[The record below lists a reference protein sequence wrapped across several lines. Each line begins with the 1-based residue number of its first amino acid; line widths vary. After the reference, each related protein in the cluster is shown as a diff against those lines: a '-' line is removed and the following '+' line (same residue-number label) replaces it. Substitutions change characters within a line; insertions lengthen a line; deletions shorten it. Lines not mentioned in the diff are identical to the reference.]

1 MTENAPGT
9 KTILFTDVEGS
20 TDLRTR
26 VGDDAAH
33 TVLREHE
40 ETVRDLI
47 ARNGGREVKS
57 LGDGF
62 MAAFVSARAAV
73 DCAVAIQ
80 RAFQAFG
87 EEGLRVRVGVNA
99 GDVREEGGDLYGS
112 AVNAAARIA
121 AAARGRQILVSGVVK
136 DLAGTMPGVDFV
148 DRGLFWLKGFQEKWR
163 LHEVLWSEG
172 RARTASPLG
181 PAERTPLAGREEEM
195 ADLRRL
201 LDQALGG
208 RGGMAL
214 IGGEPG
220 LGKTRL
226 AEEVLEEAS
235 GRGFLALTG
244 RCYEM
249 EGAPPYMPLVEIL
262 QTAAKVVPP
271 EVFREALGDAAGEVA
286 RLLPELGR
294 LFADIPVPVDM
305 PPEQAR
311 RYLLNSLRDFF
322 DRTSRRRPLILLLD
336 DLHWADESTLLLLQH
351 TAERLDE
358 MPAVIIG
365 TYRDVE
371 LDVGRPL
378 AKTLDWLLRHR
389 LAHRVALRRLEE
401 AGIRDMLGGMAGQD
415 PPDALVK
422 VIHAETE
429 GNPFFVEEVFRH
441 LSEEGR
447 LLNDEGGFQAGLVID
462 ELDVPEGV
470 RLVIGRRLQRL
481 GEHTRKVLSAAAVLG
496 RSFEYELVR
505 AMDGLSDDQLL
516 DAVEEAEL
524 ARLIVPAGA
533 GSRYFFGHEL
543 IRQTL
548 LSGLSLPRRQ
558 RLHLRAAEAI
568 ERTHFVAG
576 DDAASDLAHHLFQAG
591 AAADG
596 PKTVRALALAGEVA
610 MRSMGFDDALRHFD
624 NAVAMEPEDAET
636 RASLLHG
643 RASALRSLG
652 RWEEALEA
660 WREALSLAEAA
671 GDHAATG
678 RMAWE
683 VAHQLAWATRWQ
695 EAAEV
700 ATRGLASLGDAPTP
714 ERAQLSLLC
723 GIAFSLGGNGAFGWQ
738 MIEEG
743 AALAERLGED
753 RVIGYSLYCQTIYH
767 WAYWNA
773 EACVDAGRRA
783 IEPLRRSG
791 DLWDLAALLG
801 FIDFMLFAQGRIDE
815 ALPVARESL
824 ELSQRLGHRGAELI
838 PGRTIAFMEQFFDG
852 RWDEFEAYVERD
864 IEICRLVESPFIR
877 DAYTWKG
884 MVAYV
889 RGDWTEALA
898 WYERGAEEGVPGVW
912 APVHPISL
920 ARHLARLGEAER
932 ARELL
937 ERHASLLPRPSEGPV
952 SLGSWVTLS
961 HSVEAFVEL
970 GEDARAADLYPLTLD
985 YLATGSVGQAYDY
998 LPVEFVAGLAA
1009 SAGRRW
1015 DEAEGHYRR
1024 GLEAAVAIG
1033 NRPADPEIRYRLAA
1047 MLLERGGPGDRESA
1061 ARLLGEA
1068 IERYR
1073 GLGMPKHAEL
1083 AEGMLQRAQP

>member
-1 MTENAPGT
+1 MTENASGT

-20 TDLRTR
+20 TGLRTR

-33 TVLREHE
+33 AVLREHE
-40 ETVRDLI
+40 ERVRELI
-47 ARNGGREVKS
+47 ASNGGREVKS

-62 MAAFVSARAAV
+62 MAAFVSARSAV

-80 RAFQAFG
+80 RAFEAFG

-99 GDVREEGGDLYGS
+99 GDVREEAGDLYGS

-121 AAARGRQILVSGVVK
+121 AAANGRQILVSGVVK
-136 DLAGTMPGVDFV
+136 DLAGTMPGVQFV
-148 DRGLFWLKGFQEKWR
+148 DRGLYWLKGFPEKWR
-163 LHEVLWSEG
+163 LHEVQWSAG

-201 LDQALGG
+201 LDQALAG
-208 RGGMAL
+208 RGALVL

-226 AEEVLEEAS
+226 AEEILEEAS

-262 QTAAKVVPP
+262 HTAAKVVPP

-294 LFADIPVPVDM
+294 LFADIPAPVDM

-322 DRTSRRRPLILLLD
+322 DRTSRRRPLVLLLD
-336 DLHWADESTLLLLQH
+336 DLHWADESSLLLLQH
-351 TAERLDE
+351 TAERLAD
-358 MPAVIIG
+358 MPALIIG

-378 AKTLDWLLRHR
+378 AMSLDWLLRHR
-389 LAHRVALRRLEE
+389 LAHRVALHRLGED
-401 AGIRDMLGGMAGQD
+401 GIRDMLTGLAGQD
-415 PPDALVK
+415 PPDPLVK
-422 VIHAETE
+422 VIYSETE

-447 LLNDEGGFQAGLVID
+447 LLNEEGGFRADLIID

-481 GEHTRKVLSAAAVLG
+481 EEDTRKVLSAAAVLG

-505 AMDGLSDDQLL
+505 AMDGLSDDQVL
-516 DAVEEAEL
+516 DAVEEAER
-524 ARLIVPAGA
+524 ARLIVPAGT

-568 ERTHFVAG
+568 ESTHFVAG
-576 DDAASDLAHHLFQAG
+576 DAAASDLAHHLFQAG
-591 AAADG
+591 AAAD
-596 PKTVRALALAGEVA
+596 PDKTVRALALAGEVA
-610 MRSMGFDDALRHFD
+610 MRTMAFDDALRHFD
-624 NAVAMEPEDAET
+624 NALALEPEDPRT
-636 RASLLHG
+636 RAGLLHG
-643 RASALRSLG
+643 RARALRSHG
-652 RWEEALEA
+652 RWDEALDA
-660 WREALSLAEAA
+660 WREALSLAEAV
-671 GDHAATG
+671 GDHEATG
-678 RMAWE
+678 QMAWE
-683 VAHQLAWATRWQ
+683 LAHQLAWATRWQ
-695 EAAEV
+695 EAAET
-700 ATRGLASLGDAPTP
+700 AARGLAGLGDAETA
-714 ERAQLSLLC
+714 ERAQLTLLC
-723 GIAFSLGGNGAFGWQ
+723 GIAFAMGGNGAFGWQ

-743 AALAERLGED
+743 AALAERLGEGEL
-753 RVIGYSLYCQTIYH
+753 IGYAGYCQAIYH

-773 EACVDAGRRA
+773 DACVEAGRRA
-783 IEPLRRSG
+783 IEPLRAAG

-801 FIDFMLFAQGRIDE
+801 FIEFMLFAQARTDE

-838 PGRTIAFMEQFFDG
+838 PGRTIAYLELFFDG
-852 RWDEFEAYVERD
+852 RWEEFDAYLDRD
-864 IEICRLVESPFIR
+864 IEICRTIESPFIH
-877 DAYTWKG
+877 DAYSWKG
-884 MVAYV
+884 MVAHA
-889 RGDWTEALA
+889 RGDWAEALA
-898 WYERGAEEGVPGVW
+898 WYERGAEEAVPGLW
-912 APVHPISL
+912 APIHPMFL
-920 ARHLARLGEAER
+920 ARHLARMGDGDR
-932 ARELL
+932 ARGLIEEHLPF
-937 ERHASLLPRPSEGPV
+937 LPRPSEGPV

-961 HSVEAFVEL
+961 LVVDAFVEL
-970 GEDARAADLYPLTLD
+970 GEDERAAELYPLTLD
-985 YLATGSVGQAYDY
+985 YLAAGSVGQPYEP
-998 LPVEFVAGLAA
+998 LPVEFLAGLAA
-1009 SAGRRW
+1009 AAGGRW
-1015 DEAEGHYRR
+1015 DDAEAHYDRALEG
-1024 GLEAAVAIG
+1024 AAAYG
-1033 NRPADPEIRYRLAA
+1033 NRVADPDIRSRLAA
-1047 MLLERGGPGDRESA
+1047 TLLGRNGPGDRERA
-1061 ARLLGEA
+1061 VEVLGEA
-1068 IERYR
+1068 IDRYR
-1073 GLGMPKHAEL
+1073 DLGMPKHAER
-1083 AEGMLQRAQP
+1083 AEGMLQRAEP

>member
-62 MAAFVSARAAV
+62 MAAFVSARSAV

-163 LHEVLWSEG
+163 LHDVLWSEG

-226 AEEVLEEAS
+226 AEEILEEAS

-389 LAHRVALRRLEE
+389 LAHRVALRRLGE
-401 AGIRDMLGGMAGQD
+401 AGIRDMLGGMAGQA

-422 VIHAETE
+422 VIYSETE

-447 LLNDEGGFQAGLVID
+447 LLNDEGGFRADLVID

-481 GEHTRKVLSAAAVLG
+481 EEDTRKVLSAAAVLG

-505 AMDGLSDDQLL
+505 AMDGLSDDQVL
-516 DAVEEAEL
+516 DAVEEAER
-524 ARLIVPAGA
+524 ARLIVPGGRRLQVLLRARADPPDAPVRPLAAAAAAAAPPRGGGHRGDPFRGRRRRGLRPRASPVPGRRRGRPGQDRPRAGPRRRGGHAHHGVRRRPPPLRQCPRPGA
-533 GSRYFFGHEL
+533 GGPPDPGEPAPRSRARPAQPWAVG
-543 IRQTL
+543 
-548 LSGLSLPRRQ
+548 RRAR
-558 RLHLRAAEAI
+558 RLAR
-568 ERTHFVAG
+568 
-576 DDAASDLAHHLFQAG
+576 
-591 AAADG
+591 G
-596 PKTVRALALAGEVA
+596 PLAG
-610 MRSMGFDDALRHFD
+610 G
-624 NAVAMEPEDAET
+624 
-636 RASLLHG
+636 G
-643 RASALRSLG
+643 R
-652 RWEEALEA
+652 
-660 WREALSLAEAA
+660 
-671 GDHAATG
+671 GDHEATG
-678 RMAWE
+678 QMAWE
-683 VAHQLAWATRWQ
+683 LAHQLAWATRWQ
-695 EAAEV
+695 EAAET
-700 ATRGLASLGDAPTP
+700 AARGLASLGDAQTP
-714 ERAQLSLLC
+714 ERAQLMLLS
-723 GIAFSLGGNGAFGWQ
+723 GVAFGLGGSGAFGWQ
-738 MIEEG
+738 MIQEG
-743 AALAERLGED
+743 SALAERLGQD
-753 RVIGYSLYCQTIYH
+753 RVVGYALYCQTVYH

-773 EACVDAGRRA
+773 AECVRSGRRA
-783 IEPLRRSG
+783 IEPLRASG

-801 FIDFMLFAQGRIDE
+801 FIDFMLFAEGRIAE

-824 ELSQRLGHRGAELI
+824 EL
-838 PGRTIAFMEQFFDG
+838 
-852 RWDEFEAYVERD
+852 
-864 IEICRLVESPFIR
+864 CRE
-877 DAYTWKG
+877 
-884 MVAYV
+884 
-889 RGDWTEALA
+889 
-898 WYERGAEEGVPGVW
+898 
-912 APVHPISL
+912 
-920 ARHLARLGEAER
+920 
-932 ARELL
+932 
-937 ERHASLLPRPSEGPV
+937 PRPSRSG
-952 SLGSWVTLS
+952 
-961 HSVEAFVEL
+961 
-970 GEDARAADLYPLTLD
+970 
-985 YLATGSVGQAYDY
+985 
-998 LPVEFVAGLAA
+998 
-1009 SAGRRW
+1009 
-1015 DEAEGHYRR
+1015 
-1024 GLEAAVAIG
+1024 
-1033 NRPADPEIRYRLAA
+1033 ADPRANDRLHGAVLRWPMGRLRGVPRTRHRDLPDHRLAVH
-1047 MLLERGGPGDRESA
+1047 P
-1061 ARLLGEA
+1061 
-1068 IERYR
+1068 
-1073 GLGMPKHAEL
+1073 
-1083 AEGMLQRAQP
+1083 

>member
-1 MTENAPGT
+1 MTENPSGT

-20 TDLRTR
+20 TNLRTR

-40 ETVRDLI
+40 ETIRDLI
-47 ARNGGREVKS
+47 ASSGGREVKS

-62 MAAFVSARAAV
+62 MAAFVSARSAV

-80 RAFQAFG
+80 RAFEAFG

-99 GDVREEGGDLYGS
+99 GDVREEAGDLYGS

-121 AAARGRQILVSGVVK
+121 AAANGRQILVSGVVK
-136 DLAGTMPGVDFV
+136 DLAGTMPGVEFV
-148 DRGLFWLKGFQEKWR
+148 DRGLFWLKGFPEKWR
-163 LHEVLWSEG
+163 LHEVQWSAG
-172 RARTASPLG
+172 RTRTPSPLA
-181 PAERTPLAGREEEM
+181 PLDRTPLAGREEEM

-201 LDQALGG
+201 LDQALAG
-208 RGGMAL
+208 RGALVL

-226 AEEVLEEAS
+226 AEEILEEAS

-262 QTAAKVVPP
+262 HTAAKVVPP

-294 LFADIPVPVDM
+294 LFADIPAPVDM

-322 DRTSRRRPLILLLD
+322 DRTSRRRPLVLLLD
-336 DLHWADESTLLLLQH
+336 DLHWADESSLLLLQH
-351 TAERLDE
+351 TAERLAD
-358 MPAVIIG
+358 MPALIIG

-378 AKTLDWLLRHR
+378 AMSLDWLLRHR
-389 LAHRVALRRLEE
+389 LAHRVALHRLGED
-401 AGIRDMLGGMAGQD
+401 GIREMLTGLAGQA

-422 VIHAETE
+422 VIYSETE

-447 LLNDEGGFQAGLVID
+447 LLNEAGGFRADLVID

-481 GEHTRKVLSAAAVLG
+481 EEDTRKLLSAAAVLG

-505 AMDGLSDDQLL
+505 AMDGLSDDQVL
-516 DAVEEAEL
+516 DAVEEAER

-568 ERTHFVAG
+568 ETTHFVAG
-576 DDAASDLAHHLFQAG
+576 DAAASDLAHHLFQAG
-591 AAADG
+591 AAADAE
-596 PKTVRALALAGEVA
+596 KTVRALALAGEVA
-610 MRSMGFDDALRHFD
+610 MRTMAFDDALRHFD
-624 NAVAMEPEDAET
+624 NAVAVEPDGADT

-643 RASALRSLG
+643 RARALRSLG
-652 RWEEALEA
+652 RWDEALDA
-660 WREALSLAEAA
+660 WREALALAEAA
-671 GDHAATG
+671 GDHEATG
-678 RMAWE
+678 QMAWE
-683 VAHQLAWATRWQ
+683 LAHQLAWATRWQ
-695 EAAEV
+695 EAAET
-700 ATRGLASLGDAPTP
+700 AARGLAGLGDAQTP
-714 ERAQLSLLC
+714 ERAQLTLLC
-723 GIAFSLGGNGAFGWQ
+723 GIAFGLGGNGAFGWQ

-743 AALAERLGED
+743 TALAERLGDD
-753 RVIGYSLYCQTIYH
+753 RLIGYARYCQTAYH

-773 EACVDAGRRA
+773 EACVQSGRRA
-783 IEPLRRSG
+783 IEPLRASG

-801 FIDFMLFAQGRIDE
+801 FIDFMLFALGRIDE

-824 ELSQRLGHRGAELI
+824 ELCQRLGHRGAELL
-838 PGRTIAFMEQFFDG
+838 PARTMAYMELFFPG
-852 RWDEFEAYVERD
+852 RWDEFEAYLERD
-864 IEICRLVESPFIR
+864 IEICLTIESPFVR
-877 DAYTWKG
+877 DDYTWKG
-884 MVAYV
+884 MLAHI
-889 RGDWTEALA
+889 RGDWAEALH
-898 WYERGAEEGVPGVW
+898 WFERGAEQTVPGVW
-912 APVHPISL
+912 APIHPMFL
-920 ARHLARLGEAER
+920 ARHLARLGDADR

-937 ERHASLLPRPSEGPV
+937 EARVAFLPRPDEGPV
-952 SLGSWVTLS
+952 SMGSWVTLS
-961 HSVEAFVEL
+961 LSVETLVEV
-970 GEDARAADLYPLTLD
+970 GEEERAAELYPLTLD
-985 YLATGSVGQAYDY
+985 YVAMGSFGQPYDY
-998 LPVEFVAGLAA
+998 LPAEFCAGLAA

-1015 DEAEGHYRR
+1015 DEAEGHYHRA
-1024 GLEAAVAIG
+1024 LEQATAIG
-1033 NRPADPEIRYRLAA
+1033 NRPADPEVRYRLAA
-1047 MLLERGGPGDRESA
+1047 MLLKRSAPGDRESA

-1073 GLGMPKHAEL
+1073 GLGMPKHVEL